1 MEVGKKHYMIVI
13 NFTVENRMEFRKK
26 NKMEIRRVII
36 SVLTV

>member
-1 MEVGKKHYMIVI
+1 MEVGKKNIVI

-26 NKMEIRRVII
+26 NKMEISRVII